1 MSDPIILENLQL
13 ILESIDLI
21 NRRFSKLS
29 RPDEFVSDDNGIL
42 ILDSITMRLQV
53 IGELLKKI
61 DKREGSFL
69 KSYQQINWDN
79 IMRLRDIVS
88 HHYEKVDHEIIFDIC
103 KNHLP
108 QLETVIKDMLS

>member
-69 KSYQQINWDN
+69 KSYQQINWDKGYC
-79 IMRLRDIVS
+79 IPPL
-88 HHYEKVDHEIIFDIC
+88 
-103 KNHLP
+103 
-108 QLETVIKDMLS
+108 

>member
-1 MSDPIILENLQL
+1 MSDAIIEEYVQL
-13 ILESIDLI
+13 ILESIQLI
-21 NRRFSKLS
+21 QRRFGNLNK
-29 RPDEFVSDDNGIL
+29 PDEFVSSDKGIL
-42 ILDSITMRLQV
+42 LLDSISMRLQV

-61 DKREGSFL
+61 DKRDGSFL
-69 KSYQQINWDN
+69 KTYDHINWDN

-108 QLETVIKDMLS
+108 QLESALQKMVH